1 MEKEIEIGKLYEI
14 YKKYGDLGFEID
26 TPYGYKK
33 IEWCGITEE
42 NADVY
47 RCELENGLY
56 IEGADY
62 HRIKKEDNE
71 FIPLKLIKGNEIIQT
86 RHGNFRIKYFGRLNE
101 KATLYDVQ
109 VSDVHQY
116 YSNDIVSHNTSF
128 SIDAPLFLFFGKT
141 TKTDKNE
148 EIFNQYSESDTLLV
162 RGMIE
167 IDDEELIIERKMSRK
182 LKKDGTWQI
191 NNILNYYRILPD
203 GEEVPMNEDDSVMTT
218 SLIQKTIGTEEDFM
232 MTILATAKNLEDL
245 IDSSPTE
252 KGKLITRFVGLEVI
266 EEKEEI
272 ARKLYNNFAKSMKS
286 NIYNIVDL
294 NDEIVEHETENV
306 QLTEL
311 QIQNEEKL
319 KEKKAEIEDY
329 EQEKEVLLKK
339 KQPID
344 EEILKLSPSRIKESI
359 SKITKDGIV
368 QSKELEK
375 IKKEITDIGE
385 INFDEDKYHKLTKKR
400 RELEKEIDKYDNEK
414 ESLEQHIKALEN
426 GEICPTCKRKL
437 DNVDNSNEIRQSRI
451 LLAGIEEKKKNANED
466 LTKTNTEINSME
478 DDQQKSYNKAKLELQ
493 RDKIEIDL
501 ASMRNELKSLKNDQK
516 RYELNLTAIEFN
528 KKIESDILGVN
539 AKIQMA
545 NIDKEKLLEN
555 IQKIKSDIAQN
566 IKDIETK
573 REIINKINKE
583 LLEEKIYKTYI
594 EMVGKKGIS
603 KIVLRSVLPIIN
615 SELHRLLDEVT
626 DFEVEMRINDMNNVE
641 FYMIKD
647 GVTKKL
653 KSGSGLERTAAALAL
668 RIVLGQISTLPKLN
682 FIAFDEVLG
691 KVADENLDTIRLL
704 FDKAGDFFETI
715 FIISHI
721 NIVRD
726 WADKI
731 ILIEKVDNISKI
743 SLK

>member
-86 RHGNFRIKYFGRLNE
+86 RHGNSRIKYFGRLNE

-329 EQEKEVLLKK
+329 EQEKEILLKK

-359 SKITKDGIV
+359 NKITKDGIV

-385 INFDEDKYHKLTKKR
+385 INFDEDKYHKLIKKR

-437 DNVDNSNEIRQSRI
+437 DNVDNSNDIRQSRI
-451 LLAGIEEKKKNANED
+451 LLAGIEEKKKNVNED

-721 NIVRD
+721 NIVKD

>member
-1 MEKEIEIGKLYEI
+1 
-14 YKKYGDLGFEID
+14 
-26 TPYGYKK
+26 
-33 IEWCGITEE
+33 
-42 NADVY
+42 
-47 RCELENGLY
+47 
-56 IEGADY
+56 
-62 HRIKKEDNE
+62 
-71 FIPLKLIKGNEIIQT
+71 
-86 RHGNFRIKYFGRLNE
+86 
-101 KATLYDVQ
+101 
-109 VSDVHQY
+109 
-116 YSNDIVSHNTSF
+116 
-128 SIDAPLFLFFGKT
+128 
-141 TKTDKNE
+141 
-148 EIFNQYSESDTLLV
+148 
-162 RGMIE
+162 
-167 IDDEELIIERKMSRK
+167 MSRK

-721 NIVRD
+721 NIVKD

>member
-1 MEKEIEIGKLYEI
+1 
-14 YKKYGDLGFEID
+14 
-26 TPYGYKK
+26 
-33 IEWCGITEE
+33 
-42 NADVY
+42 
-47 RCELENGLY
+47 
-56 IEGADY
+56 
-62 HRIKKEDNE
+62 
-71 FIPLKLIKGNEIIQT
+71 
-86 RHGNFRIKYFGRLNE
+86 
-101 KATLYDVQ
+101 
-109 VSDVHQY
+109 
-116 YSNDIVSHNTSF
+116 
-128 SIDAPLFLFFGKT
+128 
-141 TKTDKNE
+141 
-148 EIFNQYSESDTLLV
+148 
-162 RGMIE
+162 
-167 IDDEELIIERKMSRK
+167 
-182 LKKDGTWQI
+182 
-191 NNILNYYRILPD
+191 
-203 GEEVPMNEDDSVMTT
+203 
-218 SLIQKTIGTEEDFM
+218 
-232 MTILATAKNLEDL
+232 
-245 IDSSPTE
+245 
-252 KGKLITRFVGLEVI
+252 
-266 EEKEEI
+266 
-272 ARKLYNNFAKSMKS
+272 MKS

-329 EQEKEVLLKK
+329 EQEKEILLKK

-359 SKITKDGIV
+359 NKITKDGIV

-385 INFDEDKYHKLTKKR
+385 INFDEDKYHKLIKKR

-437 DNVDNSNEIRQSRI
+437 DNVDNSNDIRQSRI
-451 LLAGIEEKKKNANED
+451 LLAGIEEKKKNVNED

-721 NIVRD
+721 NIVKD